1 MDITRDGSSV
11 LANRIQEQ
19 RMVREMT
26 QAEVARKIGITK
38 SSLSLYETGKN
49 IPPADV
55 VRKLAELYYVSA
67 DYLLG
72 ISNVPCSINGGADIY
87 ANNLLKEMVKI
98 YRTTKHMSDAIG
110 HLLQDAKVI
119 VED

>member
-19 RMVREMT
+19 RMVRDMT
-26 QAEVARKIGITK
+26 QAEVAREIGITK
-38 SSLSLYETGKN
+38 SSLSLYENGKN

-72 ISNVPCSINGGADIY
+72 ITNIPCTSHGGEEEY
-87 ANNLLKEMVKI
+87 AAKLTKEMVKI
-98 YRTTKHMSDAIG
+98 YRVTKQMHDAVGGI
-110 HLLQDAKVI
+110 LNYAKVL